1 MKWINFS
8 LKSPYEYED
17 LIYNY
22 LYENE
27 VYSFEVVDD
36 RTVDEV
42 EETKPYWVE
51 IDNDL
56 RIGEEYLYIKFNL
69 EDNEENFDKI
79 TNLIDNLNRLS
90 SDIKTEYKRDCEE
103 YDWTVEWKKFFKPLE
118 VGEKFV
124 IVPSWEEYKADKD
137 KIILEID
144 PGMAFGTG
152 SHETTAI
159 CLKLLEEVDI
169 KDKIVADVGT
179 GSGILAIACSKIG
192 AKHVLALDIDPLS
205 IKTAKENVVVNDCVD
220 KIEVMESDLL
230 STSKDSFDLI
240 IANIL
245 PDVII
250 NLIPDAYEKLN
261 EKGLILVSG
270 IILEKKDLIIKELK
284 QHGFSIVKDLDMG
297 EWTGII
303 GRKDV

>member
-56 RIGEEYLYIKFNL
+56 RIGEELLFIKFNL
-69 EDNEENFDKI
+69 EDNEGNFNRI
-79 TNLIDNLNRLS
+79 LNLIENLKSLS
-90 SDIKTEYKRDCEE
+90 TEIKTDYKRGCED

-118 VGEKFV
+118 VGKKFV
-124 IVPSWEEYKADKD
+124 IVPSWEEYKADFD

-159 CLKLLEEVDI
+159 CLKLLEGIDL
-169 KDKIVADVGT
+169 KDKEIADVGT
-179 GSGILAIACSKIG
+179 GSGILAIACAKLG
-192 AKHVLALDIDPLS
+192 AKHVLGLDIDPLS
-205 IKTAKENVVVNDCVD
+205 IKTARENVEVNKCAE

-230 STSKDSFDLI
+230 SNSKDNYDLI

-250 NLIPDAYEKLN
+250 NLIPDAYKKLN
-261 EKGLILVSG
+261 RGGLMLVSG
-270 IILEKKDLIIKELK
+270 IILEKKDLVIYELK
-284 QHGFSIVKDLDMG
+284 KQGFSIVEDLDMG
-297 EWTGII
+297 EWTGIV

>member
-42 EETKPYWVE
+42 EKTKPYWVE

-56 RIGEEYLYIKFNL
+56 RIGEELLYIKFNL
-69 EDNEENFDKI
+69 EDNEENFDRIK
-79 TNLIDNLNRLS
+79 NLIENLNRLS
-90 SDIKTEYKRDCEE
+90 SEIKTEYKSDCEE

-124 IVPSWEEYKADKD
+124 IVPSWEEYTADED

-159 CLKLLEEVDI
+159 CLELLEGIDLN
-169 KDKIVADVGT
+169 DKEIADVGT
-179 GSGILAIACSKIG
+179 GSGILAIACAKLG
-192 AKHVLALDIDPLS
+192 AKHILALDIDPLS
-205 IKTAKENVVVNDCVD
+205 IKTAKENVEVNNCVD

-230 STSKDSFDLI
+230 NTSNDNYDLI

-250 NLIPDAYEKLN
+250 NLIPDAYDKLN
-261 EKGLILVSG
+261 HGGLMLVSG
-270 IILEKKDLIIKELK
+270 IILEKKDLIITELK
-284 QHGFSIVKDLDMG
+284 KHGFSIVEDLDMG
-297 EWTGII
+297 EWTGIV
-303 GRKDV
+303 GKKDV

>member
-56 RIGEEYLYIKFNL
+56 RIGEELLFIKFNL
-69 EDNEENFDKI
+69 EDNEK
-79 TNLIDNLNRLS
+79 NLNRILNLIENLKSLS
-90 SDIKTEYKRDCEE
+90 SEIETDYKRECED

-124 IVPSWEEYKADKD
+124 IVPSWEEYKADTD

-152 SHETTAI
+152 GHETTAI
-159 CLKLLEEVDI
+159 CLELLEKI
-169 KDKIVADVGT
+169 NLQDKEIADVGT
-179 GSGILAIACSKIG
+179 GSGILAIACAKLG
-192 AKHVLALDIDPLS
+192 AKNVLGLDIDPLS
-205 IKTAKENVVVNDCVD
+205 IKTARENVEINNCAD

-230 STSKDSFDLI
+230 NTSKDNYDLI

-261 EKGLILVSG
+261 HGGLMLVSG
-270 IILEKKDLIIKELK
+270 IIIEKKDLVIDELK
-284 QHGFSIVKDLDMG
+284 KQGFNIVKDLDMG

-303 GRKDV
+303 GKKDV

>member
-124 IVPSWEEYKADKD
+124 IVPSWEDYKADKD

-230 STSKDSFDLI
+230 GTSKDNFDLI

-261 EKGLILVSG
+261 KKGLILVSG

>member
-230 STSKDSFDLI
+230 GTSKDNFDLI

-270 IILEKKDLIIKELK
+270 IILEKKDLIIKKLK

>member
-8 LKSPYEYED
+8 LKSPYEFED

-56 RIGEEYLYIKFNL
+56 RIGEELLFIKFNL
-69 EDNEENFDKI
+69 EDNEGNFNRI
-79 TNLIDNLNRLS
+79 LNLIENLKSLS
-90 SDIKTEYKRDCEE
+90 TEIKTDYKRGCED
-103 YDWTVEWKKFFKPLE
+103 YDWTVEWKKFFKPIE
-118 VGEKFV
+118 VGKKFV
-124 IVPSWEEYKADKD
+124 IVPSWEEYKADTD

-159 CLKLLEEVDI
+159 CLELLEGLDLKEKEI
-169 KDKIVADVGT
+169 ADVGT
-179 GSGILAIACSKIG
+179 GSGILAIACAKLG
-192 AKHVLALDIDPLS
+192 AKHVLGLDIDPLS
-205 IKTAKENVVVNDCVD
+205 IKTARENVEINNSAD
-220 KIEVMESDLL
+220 KIEVKESDLL
-230 STSKDSFDLI
+230 NTSKDNYDLI

-261 EKGLILVSG
+261 NGGMMLVSG
-270 IILEKKDLIIKELK
+270 IILEKKDLVIDELK
-284 QHGFSIVKDLDMG
+284 KYGFTIVEDLDMG

>member
-159 CLKLLEEVDI
+159 CLKLLEEIDI

-220 KIEVMESDLL
+220 KIEVIESDLL

-261 EKGLILVSG
+261 KKGLILVSG

>member
-159 CLKLLEEVDI
+159 CLKLLEEVDL
-169 KDKIVADVGT
+169 KDKVVADVGT
-179 GSGILAIACSKIG
+179 GSGILAIACAKLH

-205 IKTAKENVVVNDCVD
+205 IKTAKENVVVNDCFNKV
-220 KIEVMESDLL
+220 EVMESDLL
-230 STSKDSFDLI
+230 STSKDNFDLI

-270 IILEKKDLIIKELK
+270 IILEKKDLIIEELK
-284 QHGFSIVKDLDMG
+284 QLGFSIVKDLDMG

>member
-8 LKSPYEYED
+8 LKSPYEFED

-56 RIGEEYLYIKFNL
+56 RIGEELLFIKFNL
-69 EDNEENFDKI
+69 EDNEGNFNRI
-79 TNLIDNLNRLS
+79 LNLIENLKSLS
-90 SDIKTEYKRDCEE
+90 TEIKTDYKRGCED
-103 YDWTVEWKKFFKPLE
+103 YDWTVEWKKFFKPIE
-118 VGEKFV
+118 VGKKFV
-124 IVPSWEEYKADKD
+124 IVPSWEEYKADTD

-159 CLKLLEEVDI
+159 CLELLEGLDL
-169 KDKIVADVGT
+169 KDKEIADVGT
-179 GSGILAIACSKIG
+179 GSGILAIACAKLG
-192 AKHVLALDIDPLS
+192 AKHVLGLDIDPLS
-205 IKTAKENVVVNDCVD
+205 IKTARENIKINNCVD
-220 KIEVMESDLL
+220 KIEVKESDLL
-230 STSKDSFDLI
+230 NTSKDNYDLI

-261 EKGLILVSG
+261 NGGMMLVSG
-270 IILEKKDLIIKELK
+270 IILEKKDLVIDELEKQGFNII
-284 QHGFSIVKDLDMG
+284 KDLDMG
-297 EWTGII
+297 EWTGIV

>member
-159 CLKLLEEVDI
+159 CLKLLEEVDL
-169 KDKIVADVGT
+169 KDKVVADVGT
-179 GSGILAIACSKIG
+179 GSGILAIACAKLH

-205 IKTAKENVVVNDCVD
+205 IKTAKENVVVNDCFNKV
-220 KIEVMESDLL
+220 EVMESDLL
-230 STSKDSFDLI
+230 NTSKDNYDLI

-261 EKGLILVSG
+261 KKGFILVSG
-270 IILEKKDLIIKELK
+270 IILEKKDSIIKELK

>member
-56 RIGEEYLYIKFNL
+56 RIGEEFLYIKFNL

-159 CLKLLEEVDI
+159 CLKLLEEVDL
-169 KDKIVADVGT
+169 KDKVVADVGT
-179 GSGILAIACSKIG
+179 GSGILAIACAKLH

-303 GRKDV
+303 GKKDV

>member
-90 SDIKTEYKRDCEE
+90 SDIKTEYKRNCEE

-230 STSKDSFDLI
+230 STSKDNYDLI

-261 EKGLILVSG
+261 GKGLILVSG
-270 IILEKKDLIIKELK
+270 IILEKKDLVIKELK
-284 QHGFSIVKDLDMG
+284 KYGFSIVKDLDMG

-303 GRKDV
+303 GKKDV

>member
-42 EETKPYWVE
+42 EKTKPYWVE

-56 RIGEEYLYIKFNL
+56 RIGEELLYIKFNL
-69 EDNEENFDKI
+69 EDNEENFDRIK
-79 TNLIDNLNRLS
+79 NLIENLNRLS
-90 SDIKTEYKRDCEE
+90 SEIKTEYKSDCEE

-124 IVPSWEEYKADKD
+124 IVPSWEEYKADSD

-159 CLKLLEEVDI
+159 CLELLEGIDLN
-169 KDKIVADVGT
+169 DKEIVDVGT
-179 GSGILAIACSKIG
+179 GSGILAIACAKLGSKR
-192 AKHVLALDIDPLS
+192 VLALDIDSLS
-205 IKTAKENVVVNDCVD
+205 IKTARENVEINNCSD
-220 KIEVMESDLL
+220 KVEVMESDLL
-230 STSKDSFDLI
+230 NTSKDKFDLI

-261 EKGLILVSG
+261 NNGMILVSG
-270 IILEKKDLIIKELK
+270 IILEKKDLIITELK
-284 QHGFSIVKDLDMG
+284 KHGFSIVEDLDMG
-297 EWTGII
+297 EWTGIV
-303 GRKDV
+303 GKKDV

>member
-56 RIGEEYLYIKFNL
+56 RIGEELLYIKFNL
-69 EDNEENFDKI
+69 EDNEENFSRI
-79 TNLIDNLNRLS
+79 LNLIGDLKSLS
-90 SDIKTEYKRDCEE
+90 SEIKTEYKRGCDE

-124 IVPSWEEYKADKD
+124 IVPSWEDYKAKED

-159 CLKLLEEVDI
+159 CLELLEKIDL
-169 KDKIVADVGT
+169 KDKEIADVGT
-179 GSGILAIACSKIG
+179 GSGILAIACAKLG
-192 AKHVLALDIDPLS
+192 AKHILALDIDPLS
-205 IKTAKENVVVNDCVD
+205 IKTAIENVEVNNCADQ
-220 KIEVMESDLL
+220 IEVMESDLL
-230 STSKDSFDLI
+230 KTSKDNYDLI

-250 NLIPDAYEKLN
+250 NLIPDAYNKLKD
-261 EKGLILVSG
+261 EGKILVSG
-270 IILEKKDLIIKELK
+270 IILEKKELIINELK
-284 QHGFSIVKDLDMG
+284 KNGFSIVEDLDMG
-297 EWTGII
+297 EWTGIV
-303 GRKDV
+303 GKKHV

>member
-42 EETKPYWVE
+42 EKTKPYWVE

-56 RIGEEYLYIKFNL
+56 RIGEELLYIKFNL
-69 EDNEENFDKI
+69 EDNEENFDRIK
-79 TNLIDNLNRLS
+79 NLIENLNRLS
-90 SDIKTEYKRDCEE
+90 SEIKTEYKSDCEE

-124 IVPSWEEYKADKD
+124 IVPSWEEYTADED
-137 KIILEID
+137 KILLEID

-159 CLKLLEEVDI
+159 CLELLEGIDL
-169 KDKIVADVGT
+169 KDKEIADVGT
-179 GSGILAIACSKIG
+179 GSGILAIACAKLGSKR
-192 AKHVLALDIDPLS
+192 VLALDIDSLS
-205 IKTAKENVVVNDCVD
+205 IKTARENVEINNCSD
-220 KIEVMESDLL
+220 KVEVMKSDLL
-230 STSKDSFDLI
+230 NTSKDKFDLI

-250 NLIPDAYEKLN
+250 NLIPDAYDKLN
-261 EKGLILVSG
+261 HGGLMLVSG
-270 IILEKKDLIIKELK
+270 IIIEKKDLVIDELK
-284 QHGFSIVKDLDMG
+284 NQGFNIVKDLDMG

-303 GRKDV
+303 GKKDV

>member
-124 IVPSWEEYKADKD
+124 IVPSWEDYKADKD

>member
-8 LKSPYEYED
+8 LKSPYEFED

-56 RIGEEYLYIKFNL
+56 RIGEELLFIKFNL
-69 EDNEENFDKI
+69 EDNEWNFNRI
-79 TNLIDNLNRLS
+79 LNLIENLKSLS
-90 SDIKTEYKRDCEE
+90 TEIKTDYKRGCED
-103 YDWTVEWKKFFKPLE
+103 YDWTVEWKKFFKALE
-118 VGEKFV
+118 VGKKFV
-124 IVPSWEEYKADKD
+124 IVPSWEEYKADTD

-159 CLKLLEEVDI
+159 CLELLEGLDL
-169 KDKIVADVGT
+169 KDKEIADVGT
-179 GSGILAIACSKIG
+179 GSGILAIACAKLG
-192 AKHVLALDIDPLS
+192 AKHVLGLDIDPLS
-205 IKTAKENVVVNDCVD
+205 IKTARENVEINNSAD
-220 KIEVMESDLL
+220 KIEVKESDLL
-230 STSKDSFDLI
+230 NTSKDNYDLI

-261 EKGLILVSG
+261 NGGMMLVSG
-270 IILEKKDLIIKELK
+270 IILEKKDLVIDELK
-284 QHGFSIVKDLDMG
+284 KYGFTIVEDLDMG

>member
-42 EETKPYWVE
+42 EKTKPYWVE

-56 RIGEEYLYIKFNL
+56 RIGEELLYIKFNL
-69 EDNEENFDKI
+69 EDNEENFDRIK
-79 TNLIDNLNRLS
+79 NLIENLKNLS
-90 SDIKTEYKRDCEE
+90 SEIKTEYKSDCEE

-124 IVPSWEEYKADKD
+124 IVPSWEEYKADFN

-159 CLKLLEEVDI
+159 CLELLEGIDL
-169 KDKIVADVGT
+169 KDKEIADVGT
-179 GSGILAIACSKIG
+179 GSGILAIACAKLGSKR
-192 AKHVLALDIDPLS
+192 VLALDIDSLS
-205 IKTAKENVVVNDCVD
+205 IKTARENVEINNCSD
-220 KIEVMESDLL
+220 KVEVMESDLL
-230 STSKDSFDLI
+230 NTSKDKFDLI

-261 EKGLILVSG
+261 NNGMILVSG
-270 IILEKKDLIIKELK
+270 IILEKKDLIITELK
-284 QHGFSIVKDLDMG
+284 KCGFSIVEDLDMG
-297 EWTGII
+297 EWTGIV
-303 GRKDV
+303 GKKDV

>member
-51 IDNDL
+51 IDNNL

-230 STSKDSFDLI
+230 STSKDNYDLI

-261 EKGLILVSG
+261 GKGLILVSG
-270 IILEKKDLIIKELK
+270 IILEKKDLVIKELK
-284 QHGFSIVKDLDMG
+284 KYGFSIVKDLDMG

-303 GRKDV
+303 GKKDV

>member
-159 CLKLLEEVDI
+159 CLKLLEEVDL
-169 KDKIVADVGT
+169 KDKVVADVGT
-179 GSGILAIACSKIG
+179 GSGILAIACAKLH

-205 IKTAKENVVVNDCVD
+205 IKTAKENIVVNDCVD

-230 STSKDSFDLI
+230 STSKDNFDLI

>member
-1 MKWINFS
+1 MKLINFS
-8 LKSPYEYED
+8 LKSPYEFED

-56 RIGEEYLYIKFNL
+56 RIGEELLFIKFNL
-69 EDNEENFDKI
+69 EDNEGNFNRI
-79 TNLIDNLNRLS
+79 LNLIENLKSLS
-90 SDIKTEYKRDCEE
+90 TEIKTDYKRGCED

-118 VGEKFV
+118 VGKKFV
-124 IVPSWEEYKADKD
+124 IVPSWEEYKADTD

-159 CLKLLEEVDI
+159 CLELLEGLDL
-169 KDKIVADVGT
+169 KDKEIADVGT
-179 GSGILAIACSKIG
+179 GSGILAIACAKLG
-192 AKHVLALDIDPLS
+192 AKHVLGLDIDPLS
-205 IKTAKENVVVNDCVD
+205 IKTARENIKINNCVD
-220 KIEVMESDLL
+220 KIEVKESDLL
-230 STSKDSFDLI
+230 NTSKDNYDLI

-261 EKGLILVSG
+261 NGGMMLVSG
-270 IILEKKDLIIKELK
+270 IILEKKDLVIDELEK
-284 QHGFSIVKDLDMG
+284 QGFNIVKDLDMG
-297 EWTGII
+297 EWTGIV

>member
-230 STSKDSFDLI
+230 NTSKDNYDLI

>member
-56 RIGEEYLYIKFNL
+56 RIGEELLFIKFNL
-69 EDNEENFDKI
+69 EDNEENLNRI
-79 TNLIDNLNRLS
+79 LNLIESLKNLS
-90 SDIKTEYKRDCEE
+90 SEIETDYKRGCED

-124 IVPSWEEYKADKD
+124 IVPSWEEYKADAD

-159 CLKLLEEVDI
+159 CLKLLEGIDL
-169 KDKIVADVGT
+169 KDKEIADVGT
-179 GSGILAIACSKIG
+179 GSGILAIACAKLG
-192 AKHVLALDIDPLS
+192 AKHVLGLDIDPLS
-205 IKTAKENVVVNDCVD
+205 IKTARENVKVNNCED

-230 STSKDSFDLI
+230 NTSKDNYDLI

-250 NLIPDAYEKLN
+250 NLVPDAYEKLN
-261 EKGLILVSG
+261 HGGLILVSG
-270 IILEKKDLIIKELK
+270 IIIEKKSLIIDELK
-284 QHGFSIVKDLDMG
+284 KQGFNIVKDLDMG

-303 GRKDV
+303 GKKDV

>member
-42 EETKPYWVE
+42 EKTKPYWVE

-56 RIGEEYLYIKFNL
+56 RIGEELLYIKFNL
-69 EDNEENFDKI
+69 EDNEENFDRIK
-79 TNLIDNLNRLS
+79 NLIENLNRLS
-90 SDIKTEYKRDCEE
+90 SEIKTEYKSDCEE

-124 IVPSWEEYKADKD
+124 IVPSWEEYTADED

-159 CLKLLEEVDI
+159 CLELLEGIDLN
-169 KDKIVADVGT
+169 DKEIVDVGT
-179 GSGILAIACSKIG
+179 GSGILAIACAKLGSKR
-192 AKHVLALDIDPLS
+192 VLALDIDSLS
-205 IKTAKENVVVNDCVD
+205 IKTARENVEINNCSD
-220 KIEVMESDLL
+220 KVEVMESDLL
-230 STSKDSFDLI
+230 NTSKDKFDLI

-261 EKGLILVSG
+261 NNGMILVSG
-270 IILEKKDLIIKELK
+270 IILEKKDLIITELK
-284 QHGFSIVKDLDMG
+284 KHGFSIVEDLDMG
-297 EWTGII
+297 EWTGIV
-303 GRKDV
+303 GKKDV

>member
-51 IDNDL
+51 IDNNL

-159 CLKLLEEVDI
+159 CLKLLEEVDL
-169 KDKIVADVGT
+169 KDKVVADVGT
-179 GSGILAIACSKIG
+179 GSGILAIACAKLH

-205 IKTAKENVVVNDCVD
+205 IKTAKENVVVNDCFNKV
-220 KIEVMESDLL
+220 EVMESDLL
-230 STSKDSFDLI
+230 NTSKDNYDLI

-261 EKGLILVSG
+261 GKGLILVSG
-270 IILEKKDLIIKELK
+270 IILEKKDLVIKELK
-284 QHGFSIVKDLDMG
+284 KYGFSIVKDLDIG

>member
-90 SDIKTEYKRDCEE
+90 SDIKTEYKRNCEE

>member
-8 LKSPYEYED
+8 LKSPYKYED

-42 EETKPYWVE
+42 EKTKPYWVE

-56 RIGEEYLYIKFNL
+56 RIGEELLYIKFNL
-69 EDNEENFDKI
+69 EDNEENFGRI

-90 SDIKTEYKRDCEE
+90 SEIKTEYKRDYEE

-124 IVPSWEEYKADKD
+124 IVPSWEEYKADSD

-159 CLKLLEEVDI
+159 CLELLEGIDL
-169 KDKIVADVGT
+169 KDKEIADVGT
-179 GSGILAIACSKIG
+179 GSGILAIACAKLGSKR
-192 AKHVLALDIDPLS
+192 VLALDIDSLS
-205 IKTAKENVVVNDCVD
+205 IKTARENVEINNCSD
-220 KIEVMESDLL
+220 KVEVMESDLL
-230 STSKDSFDLI
+230 NTSKDKFDLI

-250 NLIPDAYEKLN
+250 NLIPDAYDKLN
-261 EKGLILVSG
+261 HGGLMLVSG
-270 IILEKKDLIIKELK
+270 IILEKKDLIITELK
-284 QHGFSIVKDLDMG
+284 KYGFSIVEDLDMG
-297 EWTGII
+297 EWTGIV
-303 GRKDV
+303 GKKDV

>member
-205 IKTAKENVVVNDCVD
+205 IKTAKENVVVNDCFD
-220 KIEVMESDLL
+220 KVEVMESDLL
-230 STSKDSFDLI
+230 NTSKDNYDLI

>member
-159 CLKLLEEVDI
+159 CLKLLEEIDI

-220 KIEVMESDLL
+220 KIEVIESDLL

>member
-42 EETKPYWVE
+42 EKTKPYWVE

-56 RIGEEYLYIKFNL
+56 RIGEELLYIKFNL
-69 EDNEENFDKI
+69 EDNEENFDRIK
-79 TNLIDNLNRLS
+79 NLIENLNRLS
-90 SDIKTEYKRDCEE
+90 SEIKTEYKSDCEE

-124 IVPSWEEYKADKD
+124 IVPSWEEYTANED
-137 KIILEID
+137 KILLEID

-159 CLKLLEEVDI
+159 CLELLEGIDL
-169 KDKIVADVGT
+169 KDKEIADVGT
-179 GSGILAIACSKIG
+179 GSGILAIACAKLGSKR
-192 AKHVLALDIDPLS
+192 VLALDIDSLS
-205 IKTAKENVVVNDCVD
+205 IKTARENVEINNCSD
-220 KIEVMESDLL
+220 KVEVMKSDLL
-230 STSKDSFDLI
+230 NTSKDKFDLI

-250 NLIPDAYEKLN
+250 NLIPDAYDKLN
-261 EKGLILVSG
+261 HGGLMLVSG
-270 IILEKKDLIIKELK
+270 IIIEKKDLVIDELK
-284 QHGFSIVKDLDMG
+284 NQGFNIVKDLDMG

-303 GRKDV
+303 GKKDV

>member
-90 SDIKTEYKRDCEE
+90 SNIKTEYKRDCEE

-124 IVPSWEEYKADKD
+124 IVPSWEEYKSDKD

-230 STSKDSFDLI
+230 STSKDNFDLI

>member
-51 IDNDL
+51 IDNNL

-192 AKHVLALDIDPLS
+192 AKHILALDIDPLS
-205 IKTAKENVVVNDCVD
+205 IKTAKENIVVNDCVD

-230 STSKDSFDLI
+230 STSKDNFDLI

>member
-51 IDNDL
+51 IDNNL

-230 STSKDSFDLI
+230 STSKDNFDLI

>member
-51 IDNDL
+51 IDNNL

-192 AKHVLALDIDPLS
+192 AKHILALDIDPLS

-230 STSKDSFDLI
+230 STSKDNFDLI

>member
-230 STSKDSFDLI
+230 STSKDNFDLI